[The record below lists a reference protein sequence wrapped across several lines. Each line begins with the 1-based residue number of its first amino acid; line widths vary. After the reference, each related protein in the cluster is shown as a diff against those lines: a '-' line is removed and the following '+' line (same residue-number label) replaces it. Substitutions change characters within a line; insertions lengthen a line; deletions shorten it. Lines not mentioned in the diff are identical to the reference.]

1 MSEAKLAVFL
11 VVGMLLGGAIA
22 ATAGAISAAM
32 LFDEMANSLLS
43 RAESLQ
49 IACGPEYN
57 PKALTLTIDGINTY
71 CIATELKE
79 EDFNAHKPF

>member
-1 MSEAKLAVFL
+1 
-11 VVGMLLGGAIA
+11 
-22 ATAGAISAAM
+22 
-32 LFDEMANSLLS
+32 
-43 RAESLQ
+43 LQ